1 MKNIKKTTSKK
12 SIQKVTEIEK
22 LETVKQMRDFLE
34 TNPESA
40 YDILDKLQ
48 ALINKSYDEKL
59 GLEYS
64 ATELAVKCNEL
75 MNDNESAVYIRNVT
89 YETNHSIIGSF
100 IHNYV
105 CENRC
110 FPSVS
115 TIQQRTGLSRKTVY
129 NHINNGFANRF
140 NSLVKGK
147 INYLIPKALEKLF
160 YIGIQDNN
168 AGALK
173 NFIELSG
180 YGKEMK
186 TTNINNYIQINNLKL
201 SKDEFEKLPNDVI
214 LKVEA
219 IISKEMKKR

>member
-1 MKNIKKTTSKK
+1 MKKLKRTPTKK
-12 SIQKVTEIEK
+12 SIQKLTEIEK

-34 TNPESA
+34 INPERA
-40 YDILDKLQ
+40 NEILDKLQ
-48 ALINKSYDEKL
+48 ILMNKSYAEKL

-89 YETNHSIIGSF
+89 YETNHTIIGNF

-110 FPSVS
+110 FPSIS
-115 TIQQRTGLSRKTVY
+115 IIKEKTGLSRMTVY
-129 NHINNGFANRF
+129 NHINNGFSDRF

-147 INYLIPKALEKLF
+147 IEYLIPKALEKLF

-180 YGKEMK
+180 YGKEIK

-201 SKDEFEKLPNDVI
+201 SKEDFNKLPKETLLEI
-214 LKVEA
+214 EA
-219 IISKEMKKR
+219 IITSSDYQ